1 MTKRS
6 DEELDQISEQ
16 LDENILAVKGT
27 LELLDTAINEDELR
41 ELLLKAVGRMDAIQ
55 SITNEML
62 MALRN
67 CIAKIGEGKE

>member
-6 DEELDQISEQ
+6 AELDQISEQ

-27 LELLDTAINEDELR
+27 LEVLDTAITEDELR
-41 ELLLKAVGRMDAIQ
+41 ELLLKAIGRMDTIQ
-55 SITNEML
+55 SISNEML
-62 MALRN
+62 TALRN